1 MCELYIVGMG
11 PGSAEYLLPR
21 AKEVIHH
28 SDLLIGAKR
37 HLEPYQDSGKELVY
51 LTGLYEHV
59 LKETCIKYPHKRIS
73 LLVSGD
79 PGYHSPLELLITR
92 MGISP
97 QEVVPGLSS
106 FQYLHSRVALPW
118 QTSTLLSLHGG
129 NGQDVQKIPLDSPAT
144 LLLDRRCSPRVV
156 AEHLMAHGYG
166 NREVALGYDLS
177 YENELIIRQRA
188 CEVREEKERTL
199 CVMILL

>member
-1 MCELYIVGMG
+1 MCKLSIVGMG

-21 AKEVIHH
+21 ARRVIND
-28 SDLLIGAKR
+28 SELLIGARR

-51 LTGLYEHV
+51 LTGSYEQV
-59 LKETCIKYPHKRIS
+59 LKDTVTSYPRNRVS
-73 LLVSGD
+73 VLVSGD

-92 MGISP
+92 MGMSP

-106 FQYLHSRVALPW
+106 FQYLYSRIALPW
-118 QTSTLLSLHGG
+118 HASSLMSLHGV
-129 NGQDVQKIPLDSPAT
+129 NEDSIEKIPLDSQAT

-156 AEHLMAHGYG
+156 AEHLMDHGYG
-166 NREVALGYDLS
+166 DREVVLGYELS

-188 CEVREEKERTL
+188 CEVQEDKEHAL
-199 CVMILL
+199 CVMLLL